1 MTWRETEDASGLR
14 VDFSGPGPSSRVVV
28 VFAWL
33 FLASS
38 LFMFA
43 FLLLVARMGLI
54 TFVMFA
60 PFIAAG
66 VFVVVK
72 MRPHPSRGRLGFAR
86 GRITVDG
93 LREAIDVASINE
105 IDAVRGEQNYYLN
118 DEPRSI
124 VWFDVV
130 ARTERGERVLARF
143 SDSDCA
149 TFFCERVRLLAK
161 LPQR

>member
-1 MTWRETEDASGLR
+1 
-14 VDFSGPGPSSRVVV
+14 
-28 VFAWL
+28 
-33 FLASS
+33 
-38 LFMFA
+38 
-43 FLLLVARMGLI
+43 MGLI

-66 VFVVVK
+66 VFAVVK

-143 SDSDCA
+143 SDSDRHVLLRARTPPRQTA
-149 TFFCERVRLLAK
+149 TAVVASIW
-161 LPQR
+161 QRTRA